1 MPLYLDQPLA
11 AFDDRRSLAF
21 MELLRALHEETPQIF
36 LASIRSTVVPGADHV
51 LRTDNDSASL
61 HWRPG
66 ASAVRAPEP
75 DASPSV
81 TLDAEVSLEGDVELD
96 AAPEPA

>member
-21 MELLRALHEETPQIF
+21 LELLRALHDETPQIF

-51 LRTDNDSASL
+51 LRTNADSPDL

-66 ASAVRAPEP
+66 ASEAAAASAPGA
-75 DASPSV
+75 AS
-81 TLDAEVSLEGDVELD
+81 AGDVTVSS
-96 AAPEPA
+96 EPA

>member
-21 MELLRALHEETPQIF
+21 LDLLRALHEETPQIF

-51 LRTDNDSASL
+51 LRTDADSPSL
-61 HWRPG
+61 HWSPG
-66 ASAVRAPEP
+66 TAASDGPAATP
-75 DASPSV
+75 A
-81 TLDAEVSLEGDVELD
+81 AE
-96 AAPEPA
+96 AAPEGGVSVSPEPA